1 MAITTIGPTRIGEI
15 LAPVGARRDPSDVL
29 LRARRFFVRAASTL
43 ASVAIVAFL
52 STSLTYLLL
61 YLTPIN
67 AADQI
72 LGENGTPA
80 EIHQLAV
87 ALGTNKPFVDQYWT
101 WLSNALHGNLGSS
114 YFTHISV
121 SHSIGQRFPV
131 DLSIATMSIIL
142 AIILGFS
149 GGIIAARNRGRL
161 LDRTVTALA
170 SLGTSIPEFWLAMV
184 LIIIF
189 AVTFHVLPSGGY
201 VGPSADFGGWLQHAI
216 LPAFS
221 LAVIPAAGIARQ
233 LRTGL
238 VDELDQNYVVGAVVR
253 GLPPNRVLLRHALR
267 NASGPAVA
275 SLGLYIPQLIGGAII
290 AETVFG
296 LPGLGQYALEGAQGK
311 DMPVIQGVIIV
322 LIIFTLVTNV
332 IVNAILGW
340 LRPGTKV

>member
-1 MAITTIGPTRIGEI
+1 MAITTIAPTRTSGIVASAGSRRETS
-15 LAPVGARRDPSDVL
+15 GAL
-29 LRARRFFVRAASTL
+29 LRVRGLLVRAVSTL
-43 ASVAIVAFL
+43 ASVAIVAFI

-80 EIHQLAV
+80 EIHRLAV

-101 WLSNALHGNLGSS
+101 WLSRALHGNLGDS

-121 SHSIGQRFPV
+121 SFSIGQRFPV
-131 DLSIATMSIIL
+131 DLSIATL
-142 AIILGFS
+142 AIILALALGFT
-149 GGIIAARNRGRL
+149 GGIVAARNRGRWI
-161 LDRTVTALA
+161 DRGVTALA
-170 SLGTSIPEFWLAMV
+170 SLGTSIPEFWLAML
-184 LIIIF
+184 LIIVF
-189 AVTFHVLPSGGY
+189 AVVFHLLPSGGY
-201 VGPSADFGGWLQHAI
+201 VGPSGDFPGWLQHAI
-216 LPAFS
+216 LPSFS

-233 LRTGL
+233 LRTAL
-238 VDELDQNYVVGAVVR
+238 VEELDQNYVVGAVVR
-253 GLPPNRVLLRHALR
+253 GLPRNRVLLRHALR

-275 SLGLYIPQLIGGAII
+275 SLGLYVPQLIGGAII

-296 LPGLGQYALEGAQGK
+296 LPGLGQFALEGAQGK

-322 LIIFTLVTNV
+322 LIIFTLVTNL